1 MSLFIVGST
10 LTILIIHREEHHKRV
25 KKSNL
30 TCPFFPEASGPK
42 SRSRTTSLRSTTRP
56 KSRAGSRQPRPVATE
71 TSVSHSDED
80 SQPVPPRP
88 APRSRTTSMLSASK
102 ERDASDVLRR
112 STRSSRAK
120 PPPEVEDD
128 ASGTELSKSTLGQ
141 SRSKSSGKGKGKSP
155 IEVIEEAD
163 EDDIARAV
171 LPTKQ
176 SVKGKENVAH
186 DTKVPKPRRHT
197 KPLRANDTEE
207 EARPPKRRPPKK
219 GKVALDDREGSSPDV
234 DSECEVQPVGKRRNR
249 VVESI
254 SSGEVSPQE
263 TKPRK
268 CQAPIKK
275 VKGKAPIDVPEPG
288 DDHIDE
294 TKAQSRPIKKKLPKA
309 LAQRQA
315 KTRAT
320 EDRNEGSDD
329 EPPHIE
335 QAEESL
341 LSHDRN
347 KDKAQSNSVATLE
360 TETTA
365 SSSEEAVIPFPVPVK
380 NSTGVVKGKGSE
392 SIGATASHPERSRPC
407 TTSESNHSS
416 NSFVS
421 ERNDVQVDGVD
432 IESDA
437 ASAPASPAVRTK
449 ETTLHSG
456 NKPVRDMDDRVFAPL
471 ARSSR
476 SPECRELHTLQR
488 DENPAMP
495 PPPPL
500 PRPSSSI
507 LSVSSTTSTTKVE
520 GHTDTE
526 TLVESLPVRTNG
538 AQLTEEER
546 IMTVEQWIRREIEVQ
561 YERLKRDGEA
571 KVRLFKERAEEV
583 RRQIEAL

>member
-1 MSLFIVGST
+1 VSLFIVGPT

-25 KKSNL
+25 KKANF

-42 SRSRTTSLRSTTRP
+42 SRSRAASLRSTTRP
-56 KSRAGSRQPRPVATE
+56 KSRAGSRQPRPAATE
-71 TSVSHSDED
+71 TSASHSDED

-88 APRSRTTSMLSASK
+88 AQRSRTTSMLSASK
-102 ERDASDVLRR
+102 ERDTSDVLRR

-120 PPPEVEDD
+120 PLPEVEED

-141 SRSKSSGKGKGKSP
+141 SRSKSSGRGKGKGP

-176 SVKGKENVAH
+176 RVKGKENVAH
-186 DTKVPKPRRHT
+186 DTKVPRPRRHT
-197 KPLRANDTEE
+197 KAPRANDTEE
-207 EARPPKRRPPKK
+207 EARPPKRHPPKK
-219 GKVALDDREGSSPDV
+219 GKAAVDEREETSPDV
-234 DSECEVQPVGKRRNR
+234 DSESEVQPVGKRRNR

-254 SSGEVSPQE
+254 SSAEVSPEE
-263 TKPRK
+263 TKPK
-268 CQAPIKK
+268 KYQAPIKK
-275 VKGKAPIDVPEPG
+275 VKGKAPIDVPELEE
-288 DDHIDE
+288 DDRVDE
-294 TKAQSRPIKKKLPKA
+294 TKGQSRPIKKKAP
-309 LAQRQA
+309 AQRQA
-315 KTRAT
+315 KARAI
-320 EDRNEGSDD
+320 EDSNEGSDD
-329 EPPHIE
+329 EPQQVE
-335 QAEESL
+335 QAERSL
-341 LSHDRN
+341 PSHDRG
-347 KDKAQSNSVATLE
+347 KDKAQSRSLATLGS
-360 TETTA
+360 TETAA
-365 SSSEEAVIPFPVPVK
+365 SSSEEAVIPFPALVK
-380 NSTGVVKGKGSE
+380 TSSIVVKGKGSE
-392 SIGATASHPERSRPC
+392 STSATSHPEHCRPR

-421 ERNDVQVDGVD
+421 EGDDVQADVVD

-437 ASAPASPAVRTK
+437 ASAPATPALRTE
-449 ETTLHSG
+449 ETILSG
-456 NKPVRDMDDRVFAPL
+456 SKPVRDMDDRVFAPL
-471 ARSSR
+471 ASR
-476 SPECRELHTLQR
+476 SPEYPEPRTLQR

-495 PPPPL
+495 PPPPPL
-500 PRPSSSI
+500 PPRPSSSM

-526 TLVESLPVRTNG
+526 TLVEPLPIRTNG

-571 KVRLFKERAEEV
+571 KIRVFKERAEEV

>member
-1 MSLFIVGST
+1 
-10 LTILIIHREEHHKRV
+10 
-25 KKSNL
+25 
-30 TCPFFPEASGPK
+30 
-42 SRSRTTSLRSTTRP
+42 
-56 KSRAGSRQPRPVATE
+56 
-71 TSVSHSDED
+71 
-80 SQPVPPRP
+80 
-88 APRSRTTSMLSASK
+88 MLSASK

-163 EDDIARAV
+163 EDDIARVV

-176 SVKGKENVAH
+176 RVKGKENVAH
-186 DTKVPKPRRHT
+186 DTKVPRPRRHT
-197 KPLRANDTEE
+197 KTLRANDTEE
-207 EARPPKRRPPKK
+207 EARPPKPRPPKK
-219 GKVALDDREGSSPDV
+219 GKAALDDREESSPDV

-263 TKPRK
+263 TKPKK

-275 VKGKAPIDVPEPG
+275 VKGAPIDVPELE

-294 TKAQSRPIKKKLPKA
+294 TKAQSRPIIKKLPKA
-309 LAQRQA
+309 PAQRQA

-329 EPPHIE
+329 EPQHIE
-335 QAEESL
+335 QAEKSL
-341 LSHDRN
+341 LSHDRT
-347 KDKAQSNSVATLE
+347 KDKAQSRSVATLE
-360 TETTA
+360 TETAA
-365 SSSEEAVIPFPVPVK
+365 SSSEEPVIPFPALVK
-380 NSTGVVKGKGSE
+380 NSSRVVKGKGSG
-392 SIGATASHPERSRPC
+392 SIGATASHPERSRPR

-421 ERNDVQVDGVD
+421 GRNDVQADVVD

-437 ASAPASPAVRTK
+437 ASTPATPALKTE
-449 ETTLHSG
+449 ETALLSG

-476 SPECRELHTLQR
+476 SPECPEPRTLQR
-488 DENPAMP
+488 AVNPATPPSP
-495 PPPPL
+495 PPP
-500 PRPSSSI
+500 RPSTSM

-546 IMTVEQWIRREIEVQ
+546 MMTVEQWIRREIEVQ

-571 KVRLFKERAEEV
+571 KIRLFKERAEEV